1 MPIKNFQLRIIAM
14 SDFGEMLDEKCLMF
28 AVRIV
33 NLCRF
38 LDKERKGKHIVDQ
51 IMRSGMSIGA
61 NYSEA
66 ECAMS
71 DNDFLAKLYIS
82 LKESNETLYWLR
94 LLRKLNDLDEKQ
106 FQSIYDDGEELKRLL
121 VSIIKSKRKNAG
133 LK

>member
-1 MPIKNFQLRIIAM
+1 MG
-14 SDFGEMLDEKCLMF
+14 DFSKLFDEKCLMF
-28 AVRIV
+28 ATRIV

-38 LDKERKGKHIVDQ
+38 LDKERRGKHIVDQ

-61 NYSEA
+61 NYAEA
-66 ECAMS
+66 ECAIS

-106 FQSIYDDGEELKRLL
+106 FQSIYEDGEELKRML
-121 VSIIKSKRKNAG
+121 VTIIKTKLLLNSNF
-133 LK
+133 LILTS